1 MWDNILGHAKQKEFL
16 QRYLQA
22 QERPHALLF
31 VGAEG
36 LGKKQLALAFAK
48 ALLCANH
55 TGSDHCEACRLMNL
69 EDGNLSH
76 PDFLLVQREQDEK
89 TGRYK
94 DISKDQ
100 VAELISKSAFAPV
113 MSETKVCIIEDVDRM
128 SLVAANSFLKLLE
141 EPPVGWVMVLLATD
155 ENKLLSTIVSRVVCL
170 RFQPVPVGMVA
181 KLVEMRGVEPQRA
194 EVLARISEGSVG
206 VALGLAEQNAWEL
219 RQQAVAFLEA
229 LPLNMPL
236 NYLAGRSWQ
245 QKNFERPEA
254 LVLAK
259 MLQLLVRDIMMC
271 KLHLD
276 DKLYNCDLEAE
287 LNQMASQWQ
296 LGGLKKALQN
306 IQEAYAALENSVGVR
321 LVLEAMALKI
331 DQAYK
336 E

>member
-1 MWDNILGHAKQKEFL
+1 MWDNILGHTRQKEFL
-16 QRYLQA
+16 ERYLKA

-48 ALLCANH
+48 ALLCASH

-94 DISKDQ
+94 DISKEQIAD
-100 VAELISKSAFAPV
+100 LITKSAFAPV
-113 MSETKVCIIEDVDRM
+113 MSDTKVCIVEDIDRM
-128 SLVAANSFLKLLE
+128 SVVAANSFLKLLE
-141 EPPVGWVMVLLATD
+141 EPPVGWVLVLLATD
-155 ENKLLSTIVSRVVCL
+155 ENKLLSTIMSRVVCL
-170 RFQPVPVGMVA
+170 RFQPVPVENVA
-181 KLVEMRGVEPQRA
+181 KLVEMRGVEPTQA
-194 EVLARISEGSVG
+194 AVLARISEGSVG
-206 VALGLAEQNAWEL
+206 TALSLAEQNVLEL

-236 NYLAGRSWQ
+236 NYLAGRAWQ

-254 LVLAK
+254 LLLVK
-259 MLQLLVRDIMMC
+259 MLQLLVRDLIMC
-271 KLHLD
+271 KLSLE
-276 DKLYNCDLEAE
+276 DKVYNCDLQGE
-287 LNQMASQWQ
+287 LAAAANNWQ
-296 LGGLKKALQN
+296 LDALKRALQH

-321 LVLEAMALKI
+321 LVLESMALKI

>member
-1 MWDNILGHAKQKEFL
+1 MWDNILGHKSQKEFL
-16 QRYLQA
+16 ERYLLA

-48 ALLCANH
+48 ALLCASH

-89 TGRYK
+89 TSRYK
-94 DISKDQ
+94 DISKEQ
-100 VAELISKSAFAPV
+100 VADLISKSAFAPV
-113 MSETKVCIIEDVDRM
+113 MSDTKVCIVEDIDRM
-128 SLVAANSFLKLLE
+128 SVVAANSFLKLLE
-141 EPPVGWVMVLLATD
+141 EPPVGWVLVLLATD
-155 ENKLLSTIVSRVVCL
+155 ENKLLSTIMSRVVCL
-170 RFQPVPVGMVA
+170 RFQPVPVENVA
-181 KLVEMRGVEPQRA
+181 KLVEMRGVEPTQA
-194 EVLARISEGSVG
+194 AVLARISEGSVG
-206 VALGLAEQNAWEL
+206 TALSLAEQNVLEL

-236 NYLAGRSWQ
+236 NYLAGRAWQ

-254 LVLAK
+254 LLLVK
-259 MLQLLVRDIMMC
+259 MLQLLVRDLIMC
-271 KLHLD
+271 KLSLE
-276 DKLYNCDLEAE
+276 DKVYNCDLQGE
-287 LNQMASQWQ
+287 LAAAANNWQ
-296 LGGLKKALQN
+296 LDALKRALQH

>member
-1 MWDNILGHAKQKEFL
+1 MWDNILGHKSQKDFL
-16 QRYLQA
+16 KRYLLA

-48 ALLCANH
+48 ALLCASH

-89 TGRYK
+89 TGHYK
-94 DISKDQ
+94 DISKEQIAD
-100 VAELISKSAFAPV
+100 LISKSAFAPV
-113 MSETKVCIIEDVDRM
+113 MSDTKVCVIEDVDRM
-128 SLVAANSFLKLLE
+128 TLVAANSFLKLLE

-155 ENKLLSTIVSRVVCL
+155 ENKLLSTIMSRVVCL
-170 RFQPVPVGMVA
+170 RFQPVPIE
-181 KLVEMRGVEPQRA
+181 LVESLLVSKGVESAQA

-206 VALGLAEQNAWEL
+206 TALSLVEQNALEL
-219 RQQAVAFLEA
+219 RQRAVAFIEA

-236 NYLAGRSWQ
+236 NYLAGRAWQ

-254 LVLAK
+254 LLLVK
-259 MLQLLVRDIMMC
+259 MLQLLMRDLIMC
-271 KLHLD
+271 KLGLD
-276 DKLYNCDLEAE
+276 NKIYNCDLQGE
-287 LNQMASQWQ
+287 LQKLAKNWQ
-296 LGGLKKALQN
+296 LSALKAALQH

-321 LVLEAMALKI
+321 LVLESMALKI

>member
-1 MWDNILGHAKQKEFL
+1 MWDNILGHKSQKEFL
-16 QRYLQA
+16 ERYLLA

-48 ALLCANH
+48 ALLCASH

-89 TGRYK
+89 TSRYK
-94 DISKDQ
+94 DISKEQIAD
-100 VAELISKSAFAPV
+100 LITKSAFAPV
-113 MSETKVCIIEDVDRM
+113 MSDTKVCIVEDIDRM
-128 SLVAANSFLKLLE
+128 SVVAANSFLKLLE
-141 EPPVGWVMVLLATD
+141 EPPVGWVLVLLATD
-155 ENKLLSTIVSRVVCL
+155 ENKLLSTIMSRVVCL
-170 RFQPVPVGMVA
+170 RFQPVPVENVA
-181 KLVEMRGVEPQRA
+181 KLVEMRGVEPTQA
-194 EVLARISEGSVG
+194 AVLARISEGSVG
-206 VALGLAEQNAWEL
+206 TALSLAEQNVLEL

-236 NYLAGRSWQ
+236 NYLAGRAWQ

-254 LVLAK
+254 LLLVK
-259 MLQLLVRDIMMC
+259 MLQLLVRDLIMC
-271 KLHLD
+271 KLSLE
-276 DKLYNCDLEAE
+276 DKVYNCDLQGE
-287 LNQMASQWQ
+287 LAAAANNWQ
-296 LGGLKKALQN
+296 LDALKRALQH